1 MERRVTLRQ
10 ANQQLSRY
18 VREVEDGAEVVIT
31 RRGRPVAR
39 LMPVAGERRL
49 TAEQAA
55 ALERTLA
62 RMERGWALGGRAPSR
77 DSLHER

>member
-31 RRGRPVAR
+31 RRGRPIAELRPVPAEGTR
-39 LMPVAGERRL
+39 LAFGCDAGRVVVGKDFDAPLRDMAEYER
-49 TAEQAA
+49 
-55 ALERTLA
+55 
-62 RMERGWALGGRAPSR
+62 
-77 DSLHER
+77 